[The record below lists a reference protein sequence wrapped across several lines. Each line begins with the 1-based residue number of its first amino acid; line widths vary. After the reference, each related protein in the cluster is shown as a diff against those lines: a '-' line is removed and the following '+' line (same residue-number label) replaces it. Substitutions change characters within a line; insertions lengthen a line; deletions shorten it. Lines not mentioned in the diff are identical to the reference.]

1 MDQERR
7 LSVTGPNLA
16 GRANPNQENPM
27 STQDKLQREIDRFIA
42 STPISRQKQADA
54 EDYLPGGSSRGTAYF
69 GPYPHFIERGE
80 GHYIYDADGNRLL
93 DFMINATS
101 LILGHAHPD
110 VTRAIQEQAARGTA
124 FAGPTDPQVRMA
136 KILTE
141 RVPSLDLVRFTNS
154 GTEGTMMAIR
164 AARAFT
170 GKEKIAKFEGGY
182 HGAHEY
188 VSVSV
193 RPPLE
198 KLDPS
203 GPTPIPGHPGLPQSI
218 LDQVIVLP
226 YNDLDWCERVLREN
240 AHELSCLIMEPVVS
254 SFGYLPGD
262 LDFLQGIRDLTTELD
277 IVLIYDEVQSFRIAP
292 GGAQEA
298 LGVVPDMTAFGKIIG
313 GGTPVGAF
321 GGRAEI
327 MEMFDPTKGAQIAH
341 AGTFN
346 ANPVTMAA
354 GEVVMNHLTP
364 DVYDRMNAIGGEL
377 RAKLRAVFD
386 EFEVPAQITGIG
398 SLFGIHFT
406 SEEIR
411 DYRTVVRADQTMRTA
426 LFTGLLNEG
435 VLTMAA
441 TAGAMNSL
449 TTDSEIDTLVDATRR
464 VIQRVR

>member
-1 MDQERR
+1 MPTTD
-7 LSVTGPNLA
+7 
-16 GRANPNQENPM
+16 
-27 STQDKLQREIDRFIA
+27 DKLQREIDEFIA
-42 STPISRQKQADA
+42 STPVSRRKQADA
-54 EDYLPGGSSRGTAYF
+54 EKYLPGGSSRGTAFF

-80 GHYIYDADGNRLL
+80 GHYIYDADGNKLL

-124 FAGPTDPQVRMA
+124 FTGPTGPQVRMA
-136 KILTE
+136 KLLSD
-141 RVPSLDLVRFTNS
+141 RVPSVDLVRFTNS

-170 GKEKIAKFEGGY
+170 GREKIAKFEGGY

-198 KLDPS
+198 ALDPS
-203 GPTPIPGHPGLPQSI
+203 GPTPIPEHPGMPQSI

-226 YNDLDWCERVLREN
+226 YNDLDWCERILREN
-240 AHELSCLIMEPVVS
+240 ASEVACLIMEPVMS

-262 LDFLQGIRDLTTELD
+262 VNFLRGLRELTEELG

-298 LGVVPDMTAFGKIIG
+298 LGVVPDMTSFGKIIG

-321 GGRAEI
+321 GGRADI
-327 MEMFDPTKGAQIAH
+327 MELFDPTRGAPIAH

-364 DVYDRMNAIGGEL
+364 EVYDRMNALGDEA
-377 RAKLRAVFD
+377 RAKLSAVFD
-386 EFEVPAQITGIG
+386 EFGVDAQLTGIG

-406 SEEIR
+406 GEAIT
-411 DYRTVVRADQTMRTA
+411 DYRSVVRGDGAMRRA

-435 VLTMAA
+435 VLLQSG
-441 TAGAMNSL
+441 TAGAMNAL
-449 TTDSEIDTLVDATRR
+449 TAGADVDALVDATRR
-464 VIQRVR
+464 VVERIRS

>member
-1 MDQERR
+1 MDRY
-7 LSVTGPNLA
+7 LA
-16 GRANPNQENPM
+16 
-27 STQDKLQREIDRFIA
+27 D
-42 STPISRQKQADA
+42 TPVSRQKQANA
-54 EDYLPGGSSRGTAYF
+54 EKYLPGGSSRGTAYF
-69 GPYPHFIERGE
+69 APHPHFIERGE
-80 GHYIYDADGNRLL
+80 GHYIHDVDGNRLL

-101 LILGHAHPD
+101 LVLGHAHPD

-124 FAGPTDPQVRMA
+124 FTGPTDPQVRMA

-141 RVPSLDLVRFTNS
+141 RVHSLDLVRFTNS

-170 GKEKIAKFEGGY
+170 GREKIAKFEGGY
-182 HGAHEY
+182 HGSHEY

-193 RPPLE
+193 RPPLG

-203 GPTPIPGHPGLPQSI
+203 GPTPIPEYRGMPRSV

-226 YNDLDWCERVLREN
+226 YNDLEWCERVLRSN
-240 AHELSCLIMEPVVS
+240 AGDIACLIMEPVVS
-254 SFGYLPGD
+254 SFGYLAGD
-262 LDFLQGIRDLTTELD
+262 IEFLRGLRELTSELG

-292 GGAQEA
+292 GGAQET
-298 LGVVPDMTAFGKIIG
+298 LGVIPDMTALGKIIG

-321 GGRAEI
+321 GGRADI
-327 MEMFDPTKGAQIAH
+327 MELFDPTRPGAIPH

-364 DVYDRMNAIGGEL
+364 EVYDHMNALGGQL

-386 EFEVPAQITGIG
+386 EFETPAQVTGIG

-406 SEEIR
+406 SERIV
-411 DYRTVVRADQTMRTA
+411 DYRTVVRSDQLMGRA
-426 LFTGLLNEG
+426 LFIGLLNEG
-435 VLTMAA
+435 VLLQTG
-441 TAGAMNSL
+441 TAGALNSL
-449 TTDSEIDTLVDATRR
+449 TTEADVDTLVDATRR
-464 VIQRVR
+464 VVERLR

>member
-1 MDQERR
+1 M
-7 LSVTGPNLA
+7 TT
-16 GRANPNQENPM
+16 EN
-27 STQDKLQREIDRFIA
+27 KLHQEIDRYA
-42 STPISRQKQADA
+42 ARTPVSRRKQADA
-54 EDYLPGGSSRGTAYF
+54 ENYLPGGSSRGTAYF
-69 GPYPHFIERGE
+69 PPYPHFIERGE
-80 GHYIYDADGNRLL
+80 GHYLQDADGNRLL

-110 VTRAIQEQAARGTA
+110 VTRAIQEQAARGIA
-124 FAGPTDPQVRMA
+124 FTGPTDPQVRMA

-141 RVPSLDLVRFTNS
+141 RVPSMDLVRFANS

-170 GKEKIAKFEGGY
+170 GREKIAKFEGGY

-193 RPPLE
+193 RPPLH

-203 GPTPIPGHPGLPQSI
+203 GPTPIPEYSGMPKSI

-226 YNDLDWCERVLREN
+226 YNDLDWCERELRRN
-240 AHELSCLIMEPVVS
+240 ADDLACLIMEPVVS
-254 SFGYLPGD
+254 NFGYLPGD
-262 LDFLQGIRDLTTELD
+262 KVFLRGLRELTAELS

-298 LGVVPDMTAFGKIIG
+298 LGVTPDMTALGKIIG

-321 GGRAEI
+321 GGRADI
-327 MEMFDPTKGAQIAH
+327 MELFDPTKPGTIPH

-346 ANPVTMAA
+346 ANPLTMAA
-354 GEVVMNHLTP
+354 GEAVMNHLTP
-364 DVYDRMNAIGGEL
+364 EVFDRMNALGGQL

-386 EFEVPAQITGIG
+386 EFEIPAQVTGIG

-406 SEEIR
+406 SERIV
-411 DYRTVVRADQTMRTA
+411 DYRSVARSDHAMGRA

-435 VLTMAA
+435 VLLQTG
-441 TAGAMNSL
+441 TAGALNAL
-449 TTDSEIDTLVDATRR
+449 TTEAEVDSLVDATRR
-464 VIQRVR
+464 VIQRLT

>member
-1 MDQERR
+1 M
-7 LSVTGPNLA
+7 TT
-16 GRANPNQENPM
+16 EN
-27 STQDKLQREIDRFIA
+27 KLRQEIDKFVAR
-42 STPISRQKQADA
+42 TPVSRQKQADA
-54 EDYLPGGSSRGTAYF
+54 EKYLPGGSSRGTAF
-69 GPYPHFIERGE
+69 FAPHPHFIERGE
-80 GHYIYDADGNRLL
+80 GHYLHDADGNRLL

-101 LILGHAHPD
+101 LVLGHAHPD

-124 FAGPTDPQVRMA
+124 FTGPTDPQVRMA

-154 GTEGTMMAIR
+154 GTEGTLMAIR

-170 GKEKIAKFEGGY
+170 GREKIAKFEGGY

-193 RPPLE
+193 HPPLE

-203 GPTPIPGHPGLPQSI
+203 GPTPIPEYSGMPKSI

-226 YNDLDWCERVLREN
+226 YNDLDWCERELTRN
-240 AHELSCLIMEPVVS
+240 ANELACLIMEPVVS

-262 LDFLQGIRDLTTELD
+262 IDFLRGLRELTAELG

-292 GGAQEA
+292 GGAQET
-298 LGVVPDMTAFGKIIG
+298 LGVIPDMTTLGKIIG

-321 GGRAEI
+321 GGRADI
-327 MEMFDPTKGAQIAH
+327 MELFDPTRPAPIPH

-354 GEVVMNHLTP
+354 GEAVMKRLTP
-364 DVYDRMNAIGGEL
+364 EVYDRMNALGGQL

-386 EFEVPAQITGIG
+386 EFEMPAQVTGIG

-406 SEEIR
+406 SESIV
-411 DYRTVVRADQTMRTA
+411 DYRTVVRSNQLMGRA

-435 VLTMAA
+435 VLLQTG
-441 TAGAMNSL
+441 TAGALNTL
-449 TTDSEIDTLVDATRR
+449 TTEAEVDTLVDAIRR
-464 VIQRVR
+464 VIQRLK

>member
-1 MDQERR
+1 M
-7 LSVTGPNLA
+7 TT
-16 GRANPNQENPM
+16 EN
-27 STQDKLQREIDRFIA
+27 KLRQEIDRYVA
-42 STPISRQKQADA
+42 RNPVSRQKQADA
-54 EDYLPGGSSRGTAYF
+54 EKYLPGGSSRGTAYF
-69 GPYPHFIERGE
+69 PPHPHFIERGE
-80 GHYIYDADGNRLL
+80 GHYLQDADGNRLL

-110 VTRAIQEQAARGTA
+110 VTRAIQQQAARGTA
-124 FAGPTDPQVRMA
+124 FTGPTDPQVRMA

-141 RVPSLDLVRFTNS
+141 RVPSLDMVRFANS

-170 GKEKIAKFEGGY
+170 GREKIAKFEGGY

-193 RPPLE
+193 RPPLD

-203 GPTPIPGHPGLPQSI
+203 GPTPVPEYSGMPQSI

-226 YNDLDWCERVLREN
+226 YNDLDWCERELRRN
-240 AHELSCLIMEPVVS
+240 ANELACLIMEPVVS
-254 SFGYLPGD
+254 SFGYLSGD
-262 LDFLQGIRDLTTELD
+262 TDFLRGLRDLTAELG
-277 IVLIYDEVQSFRIAP
+277 IVLIYDEVQSFRIAH
-292 GGAQEA
+292 GGAQET
-298 LGVVPDMTAFGKIIG
+298 LGVRPDLTAFGKIIG

-321 GGRAEI
+321 GGRADI
-327 MEMFDPTKGAQIAH
+327 MELFDPTRPDPIPH

-364 DVYDRMNAIGGEL
+364 DVYDRMNALGGQL

-386 EFEVPAQITGIG
+386 EFEIPAQVTGIG

-406 SEEIR
+406 SESIV
-411 DYRTVVRADQTMRTA
+411 DYRTVARSDRVMGRA
-426 LFTGLLNEG
+426 LFTGLLNES
-435 VLTMAA
+435 VLLQTG
-441 TAGAMNSL
+441 TAGALNTL
-449 TTDSEIDTLVDATRR
+449 TTEAEVDTLVDATRR
-464 VIQRVR
+464 VIQRLK

>member
-1 MDQERR
+1 
-7 LSVTGPNLA
+7 
-16 GRANPNQENPM
+16 M
-27 STQDKLQREIDRFIA
+27 STQDKLQTEIDQFVA
-42 STPISRQKQADA
+42 STPVSRQKQADA
-54 EDYLPGGSSRGTAYF
+54 GQYLPGGSSRGTAYF

-110 VTRAIQEQAARGTA
+110 VTRAIQEQAAKGTA
-124 FAGPTDPQVRMA
+124 FTGPTDPQVRMA
-136 KILTE
+136 KILTD

-193 RPPLE
+193 RPPPE

-203 GPTPIPGHPGLPQSI
+203 GPTPIPEHPGLPQSV

-240 AHELSCLIMEPVVS
+240 SSDLACLIMEPVVS

-262 LDFLQGIRDLTTELD
+262 RPFLQGLRDLTTELG
-277 IVLIYDEVQSFRIAP
+277 IVLIYDEVQSFRLAP

-298 LGVVPDMTAFGKIIG
+298 LGVIPDMTAFGKIIG

-321 GGRAEI
+321 GGRADI
-327 MEMFDPTKGAQIAH
+327 MELFDPTRNGGAPIAH

-364 DVYDRMNAIGGEL
+364 EVCDRMNALGDEL
-377 RAKLRAVFD
+377 RAKLSAVFD
-386 EFEVPAQITGIG
+386 EFEVPAQVTGIG

-406 SEEIR
+406 SEEIV
-411 DYRTVVRADQTMRTA
+411 DYRTVVKSDQLMRRAV
-426 LFTGLLNEG
+426 FTGLLNEG
-435 VLTMAA
+435 VLVQAA
-441 TAGAMNSL
+441 TGGAMNSL
-449 TTDSEIDTLVDATRR
+449 TTESEIDTLVDATRR
-464 VIQRVR
+464 VIQRVK

>member
-1 MDQERR
+1 M
-7 LSVTGPNLA
+7 T
-16 GRANPNQENPM
+16 
-27 STQDKLQREIDRFIA
+27 TQAKLQREIDQFIA
-42 STPISRQKQADA
+42 DTPESARRQA
-54 EDYLPGGSSRGTAYF
+54 EAERWLPGGSSRGTAF
-69 GPYPHFIERGE
+69 FAPHPHFIERGE
-80 GHYIYDADGNRLL
+80 GHYVEDADGNRLL

-110 VTRAIQEQAARGTA
+110 VTRAIQERAALGTA
-124 FAGPTDPQVRMA
+124 FTGPTDEQVRMA
-136 KILTE
+136 RLLAE
-141 RVPSLDLVRFTNS
+141 RVPSVDSIRFTNS

-170 GKEKIAKFEGGY
+170 GREKIAKFEGGY

-203 GPTPIPGHPGLPQSI
+203 GPTPIPEHPGMPKSVLE
-218 LDQVIVLP
+218 QVIVLP

-240 AHELSCLIMEPVVS
+240 AAEVACLIMEPVVS
-254 SFGYLPGD
+254 SFGYLPGEAG
-262 LDFLQGIRDLTTELD
+262 FLRGLRDLTEELG

-298 LGVVPDMTAFGKIIG
+298 LGVTPDMTSFGKIIG

-327 MEMFDPTKGAQIAH
+327 MELFDPTKGAPIAH

-354 GEVVMNHLTP
+354 GEAVMTRLTP
-364 DVYDRMNAIGGEL
+364 DVFARMNALGDQL

-386 EFEVPAQITGIG
+386 EFEVEARVTGIG

-406 SEEIR
+406 SEDIR
-411 DYRTVVRADQTMRTA
+411 DYRAVVRSNQTMRRA
-426 LFTGLLNEG
+426 LFMGLLNEG
-435 VLTMAA
+435 VLLQTGA
-441 TAGAMNSL
+441 AGALTAL
-449 TTDSEIDTLVDATRR
+449 TTESEIDALVDSTRR
-464 VIQRVR
+464 VTQRSLA

>member
-1 MDQERR
+1 
-7 LSVTGPNLA
+7 
-16 GRANPNQENPM
+16 M
-27 STQDKLQREIDRFIA
+27 STQVKLQQEVARFVR
-42 STPISRQKQADA
+42 STPVSQSKQAEA
-54 EDYLPGGSSRGTAYF
+54 QKYLPGGSSRGTAF
-69 GPYPHFIERGE
+69 FDPYPHFIERGE
-80 GHYIYDADGNRLL
+80 GHYIYDVDGNRLL

-110 VTRAIQEQAARGTA
+110 VTAAIQEQAARGTA
-124 FAGPTDPQVRMA
+124 FTGPTDPQVRLA

-141 RVPSLDLVRFTNS
+141 RVPSLDLIRFTNS

-164 AARAFT
+164 AARAYT
-170 GKEKIAKFEGGY
+170 GRQKIAKFEGGY

-193 RPPLE
+193 RPPAE

-203 GPTPIPGHPGLPQSI
+203 GPTPIAEHPGLPDSI
-218 LDQVIVLP
+218 LEQVIVLP

-240 AHELSCLIMEPVVS
+240 ASEVACLIMEPVVS

-262 LDFLQGIRDLTTELD
+262 IEFLRGLRDLTTELG

-292 GGAQEA
+292 GGAQET
-298 LGVVPDMTAFGKIIG
+298 LGVVPDMTSFGKIIG

-321 GGRAEI
+321 GGRADI
-327 MEMFDPTKGAQIAH
+327 MELFDPTSGAAIPH

-364 DVYDRMNAIGGEL
+364 EVYGRMNALGGEL

-386 EFEVPAQITGIG
+386 EFEVPAQVTGIG

-411 DYRTVVRADQTMRTA
+411 DYRSVVNSDQTMRKA

-435 VLTMAA
+435 MLLQTGA
-441 TAGAMNSL
+441 AGAMNSL
-449 TTDSEIDTLVDATRR
+449 TATDDIDTLVDATRS
-464 VIQRVR
+464 VVERVR

>member
-1 MDQERR
+1 
-7 LSVTGPNLA
+7 
-16 GRANPNQENPM
+16 M
-27 STQDKLQREIDRFIA
+27 STIEQKLQREIDDFIA
-42 STPISRQKQADA
+42 SAPISRRKQAEA
-54 EDYLPGGSSRGTAYF
+54 EKYLPGGSSRGTAYF
-69 GPYPHFIERGE
+69 DPFPHFIERGE
-80 GHYIYDADGNRLL
+80 GHYLYDADGNQLL

-124 FAGPTDPQVRMA
+124 FTGPTDPQVRMA
-136 KILTE
+136 KLLTD
-141 RVPSLDLVRFTNS
+141 RVPSVDLVRFTNS

-170 GKEKIAKFEGGY
+170 GREKMAKFEGGY

-193 RPPLE
+193 RPPAD

-203 GPTPIPGHPGLPQSI
+203 GPTPIPEHPGLPQSI

-226 YNDLDWCERVLREN
+226 YNDLDWCERVLRQN
-240 AHELSCLIMEPVVS
+240 ASEIACLIMEPVMS
-254 SFGYLPGD
+254 SFGYLPGEV
-262 LDFLQGIRDLTTELD
+262 DFLRGLRELTAELG

-298 LGVVPDMTAFGKIIG
+298 LGVIPDMTSFGKIIG

-321 GGRAEI
+321 GGRADI
-327 MEMFDPTKGAQIAH
+327 MELFDPTRGAPIAH

-364 DVYDRMNAIGGEL
+364 EVYDRMNALGDET
-377 RAKLRAVFD
+377 RAKLSAVFD
-386 EFEVPAQITGIG
+386 EFEVDAQVTGIG

-406 SEEIR
+406 AEEIT
-411 DYRTVVRADQTMRTA
+411 DYRSVVRGDQTMRRA

-435 VLTMAA
+435 VLLQTA

-449 TTDSEIDTLVDATRR
+449 TTSDEIDTLVDATRR
-464 VIQRVR
+464 VIERVR

>member
-1 MDQERR
+1 
-7 LSVTGPNLA
+7 
-16 GRANPNQENPM
+16 M
-27 STQDKLQREIDRFIA
+27 STQVKLQQEIDRFIRSA
-42 STPISRQKQADA
+42 PVSQGKQAEA
-54 EDYLPGGSSRGTAYF
+54 QKYLPGGSSRGTAF
-69 GPYPHFIERGE
+69 FDPYPHFIERGE

-110 VTRAIQEQAARGTA
+110 VTAAIQEQAARGTA
-124 FAGPTDPQVRMA
+124 FTGPTDQQVRLA

-164 AARAFT
+164 AARAYT
-170 GKEKIAKFEGGY
+170 GRQKIAKFEGGY

-193 RPPLE
+193 RPPAE

-203 GPTPIPGHPGLPQSI
+203 GPTPIAEHPGLPDSI
-218 LDQVIVLP
+218 LEQVIVLP

-240 AHELSCLIMEPVVS
+240 ASEVACLIMEPVVS

-262 LDFLQGIRDLTTELD
+262 IEFLKGLRDLTTELG
-277 IVLIYDEVQSFRIAP
+277 IVLIFDEVQSFRIGP
-292 GGAQEA
+292 GGAQET
-298 LGVVPDMTAFGKIIG
+298 LGVVPDMTSFGKIIG

-321 GGRAEI
+321 GGRADI
-327 MEMFDPTKGAQIAH
+327 MELFDPTSGAAIPH

-364 DVYDRMNAIGGEL
+364 EVYDRMNALGGEL

-386 EFEVPAQITGIG
+386 EFEVPAQVTGIG

-406 SEEIR
+406 SEQIR
-411 DYRTVVRADQTMRTA
+411 DYRSVVRADGTMRRA

-435 VLTMAA
+435 VLLQTG

-449 TTDSEIDTLVDATRR
+449 TETADIDTLVDATRR
-464 VIQRVR
+464 VVERVK

>member
-1 MDQERR
+1 M
-7 LSVTGPNLA
+7 T
-16 GRANPNQENPM
+16 
-27 STQDKLQREIDRFIA
+27 TQAKLQREIDQFIA
-42 STPISRQKQADA
+42 DTPESARRQA
-54 EDYLPGGSSRGTAYF
+54 EAERWLPGGSSRGTAF
-69 GPYPHFIERGE
+69 FAPHPHFIERGE
-80 GHYIYDADGNRLL
+80 GHYVEDADGNRLL

-110 VTRAIQEQAARGTA
+110 VTRAIQERAARGTA
-124 FAGPTDPQVRMA
+124 FTGPTDEQVRMA
-136 KILTE
+136 RLLAE
-141 RVPSLDLVRFTNS
+141 RVPSVDSIRFTNS

-170 GKEKIAKFEGGY
+170 GREKIAKFEGGY

-203 GPTPIPGHPGLPQSI
+203 GPTPIPEHPGMPKSVLE
-218 LDQVIVLP
+218 QVIVLP

-240 AHELSCLIMEPVVS
+240 AADVACLIMEPVVS
-254 SFGYLPGD
+254 SFGYLPGEAG
-262 LDFLQGIRDLTTELD
+262 FLRGLRDLTEELG
-277 IVLIYDEVQSFRIAP
+277 IILIYDEVQSFRIAP

-298 LGVVPDMTAFGKIIG
+298 LGVTPDMTSFGKIIG

-327 MEMFDPTKGAQIAH
+327 MELFDPTKGAPIAH

-354 GEVVMNHLTP
+354 GEAVMNRLTP
-364 DVYDRMNAIGGEL
+364 DVYARMNALGDQL

-386 EFEVPAQITGIG
+386 EFEIDARVTGIG

-406 SEEIR
+406 SEDIR
-411 DYRTVVRADQTMRTA
+411 DYRAVVRSNQTMRRA
-426 LFTGLLNEG
+426 LFMGLLNEG
-435 VLTMAA
+435 VLLQTGA
-441 TAGAMNSL
+441 AGALTAL
-449 TTDSEIDTLVDATRR
+449 TTESEIDALVDATRR
-464 VIQRVR
+464 VTQRSLA

>member
-1 MDQERR
+1 
-7 LSVTGPNLA
+7 
-16 GRANPNQENPM
+16 M
-27 STQDKLQREIDRFIA
+27 STQEKLQREIDRFVN
-42 STPISRQKQADA
+42 STPVSQSKQAEA
-54 EDYLPGGSSRGTAYF
+54 QKYLPGGSSRGTAF
-69 GPYPHFIERGE
+69 FDPYPHFIERGE

-110 VTRAIQEQAARGTA
+110 VTAAIQEQAARGTA
-124 FAGPTDPQVRMA
+124 FTGPTDPQVRLS

-141 RVPSLDLVRFTNS
+141 RVPSLDLIRFTNS

-164 AARAFT
+164 AARAYT
-170 GKEKIAKFEGGY
+170 GRQKIAKFEGGY

-203 GPTPIPGHPGLPQSI
+203 GPTPIAEHPGLPDSI

-240 AHELSCLIMEPVVS
+240 ASEVACLIMEPVVS

-262 LDFLQGIRDLTTELD
+262 VEFLRGLRDLTTELG

-292 GGAQEA
+292 GGAQET
-298 LGVVPDMTAFGKIIG
+298 LGVIPDMTAFGKIIG

-321 GGRAEI
+321 GGRADI
-327 MEMFDPTKGAQIAH
+327 MELFDPTSGAAIPH

-364 DVYDRMNAIGGEL
+364 EVYDRMNALGGEL
-377 RAKLRAVFD
+377 RAKLSAVFD
-386 EFEVPAQITGIG
+386 EFEVPARVTGIG

-411 DYRTVVRADQTMRTA
+411 DYRSVVRADGTMRKA

-435 VLTMAA
+435 ILLQTG

-449 TTDSEIDTLVDATRR
+449 TATEDIDSLVDATRR
-464 VIQRVR
+464 VVERVR

>member
-1 MDQERR
+1 
-7 LSVTGPNLA
+7 
-16 GRANPNQENPM
+16 M
-27 STQDKLQREIDRFIA
+27 STQEKFRREIERFIH
-42 STPISRQKQADA
+42 STPVSRSKQAEA
-54 EDYLPGGSSRGTAYF
+54 EKYLPGGSSRGTAF
-69 GPYPHFIERGE
+69 FDPYPHFIERGE
-80 GHYIYDADGNRLL
+80 GHYIHDADGNRLL

-101 LILGHAHPD
+101 LVLGHAHPD
-110 VTRAIQEQAARGTA
+110 VTGAIQEQAAKGTA
-124 FAGPTDPQVRMA
+124 FTGPTDPQVRLA
-136 KILTE
+136 RILTE
-141 RVPSLDLVRFTNS
+141 RVPSLDLIRFTNS
-154 GTEGTMMAIR
+154 GTEGTLMAIR

-170 GKEKIAKFEGGY
+170 GRQKIAKFEGGY

-203 GPTPIPGHPGLPQSI
+203 GPTPIAEHPGLPDSI
-218 LDQVIVLP
+218 LEQVIVLP
-226 YNDLDWCERVLREN
+226 YNDLDLCKRTLREN
-240 AHELSCLIMEPVVS
+240 ASELACLIMEPVVS

-262 LDFLQGIRDLTTELD
+262 VEFLRGLRDLTTELG
-277 IVLIYDEVQSFRIAP
+277 IVLIFDEVQSFRIAP
-292 GGAQEA
+292 GGAQET
-298 LGVVPDMTAFGKIIG
+298 LGVIPDMTCFGKIIG

-327 MEMFDPTKGAQIAH
+327 MELFDPTEGASIPH

-364 DVYDRMNAIGGEL
+364 EVYDRMNTLGGEL

-386 EFEVPAQITGIG
+386 EFEIPTQVTGIG

-411 DYRTVVRADQTMRTA
+411 DYRSVIRSDQMMRKA

-435 VLTMAA
+435 ILLQTGA
-441 TAGAMNSL
+441 AGAMNSL
-449 TTDSEIDTLVDATRR
+449 TTTTEIDTLVDATRR
-464 VIQRVR
+464 VVERVR

>member
-1 MDQERR
+1 
-7 LSVTGPNLA
+7 
-16 GRANPNQENPM
+16 M
-27 STQDKLQREIDRFIA
+27 STQEKLQREIDRFVRSA
-42 STPISRQKQADA
+42 PVSQSKQAEA
-54 EDYLPGGSSRGTAYF
+54 QKYLPGGSSRGTAF
-69 GPYPHFIERGE
+69 FEPYPHFIERGE

-110 VTRAIQEQAARGTA
+110 VTAAIQEQAARGTA
-124 FAGPTDPQVRMA
+124 FTGPTDQQVRLA

-164 AARAFT
+164 AARAYT
-170 GKEKIAKFEGGY
+170 GRQKIAKFEGGY

-203 GPTPIPGHPGLPQSI
+203 GPTPIAEHPGLPDSI
-218 LDQVIVLP
+218 LEQVIVLP

-240 AHELSCLIMEPVVS
+240 ASEVACLIMEPVVS

-262 LDFLQGIRDLTTELD
+262 IEFLRGLRDLTTELG
-277 IVLIYDEVQSFRIAP
+277 IVLIFDEVQSFRIAP
-292 GGAQEA
+292 GGAQET
-298 LGVVPDMTAFGKIIG
+298 LGVIPDMTAFGKIIG

-321 GGRAEI
+321 GGRADI
-327 MEMFDPTKGAQIAH
+327 MELFDPTSGAAIPH

-364 DVYDRMNAIGGEL
+364 EVYDRMNALGGEL

-386 EFEVPAQITGIG
+386 EFEVPAQVTGIG

-406 SEEIR
+406 SEQIR
-411 DYRTVVRADQTMRTA
+411 DYRSVVRADGTMRRA

-435 VLTMAA
+435 VLLQTGA
-441 TAGAMNSL
+441 AGAMNSL
-449 TTDSEIDTLVDATRR
+449 TETADIDTLVDATRR
-464 VIQRVR
+464 VVERAR

>member
-1 MDQERR
+1 
-7 LSVTGPNLA
+7 
-16 GRANPNQENPM
+16 M
-27 STQDKLQREIDRFIA
+27 STQVKLQQEIDRFIRSA
-42 STPISRQKQADA
+42 PVSQGKQAEA
-54 EDYLPGGSSRGTAYF
+54 QKYLPGGSSRGTAF
-69 GPYPHFIERGE
+69 FDPYPHFIERGE

-110 VTRAIQEQAARGTA
+110 VTAAIQEQAARGTA
-124 FAGPTDPQVRMA
+124 FTGPTDQQVRLA

-164 AARAFT
+164 AARAYT
-170 GKEKIAKFEGGY
+170 GRQKIAKFEGGY

-193 RPPLE
+193 RPPAE

-203 GPTPIPGHPGLPQSI
+203 GPTPIAEHPGLPDSI
-218 LDQVIVLP
+218 LEQVIVLP

-240 AHELSCLIMEPVVS
+240 ASEVACLIMEPVVS

-262 LDFLQGIRDLTTELD
+262 IEFLKGLRDLTTELG
-277 IVLIYDEVQSFRIAP
+277 IVLIFDEVQSFRIGP
-292 GGAQEA
+292 GGAQET
-298 LGVVPDMTAFGKIIG
+298 LGVVPDMTSFGKIIG

-321 GGRAEI
+321 GGRADI
-327 MEMFDPTKGAQIAH
+327 MELFDPTSGAAIPH

-354 GEVVMNHLTP
+354 GEVVMKHLTP
-364 DVYDRMNAIGGEL
+364 EVYDRMNALGDEL
-377 RAKLRAVFD
+377 RAKLSAVFD
-386 EFEVPAQITGIG
+386 EFEVPAQVTGIG

-406 SEEIR
+406 SEQIR
-411 DYRTVVRADQTMRTA
+411 DYRSVVRADGTMRRA

-435 VLTMAA
+435 VLLQTG

-449 TTDSEIDTLVDATRR
+449 TETADIDTLVDATRR
-464 VIQRVR
+464 VVERIK

>member
-1 MDQERR
+1 MPTTEQ
-7 LSVTGPNLA
+7 
-16 GRANPNQENPM
+16 
-27 STQDKLQREIDRFIA
+27 KLQREIDQFIA
-42 STPISRQKQADA
+42 SAPISRRKQADA
-54 EDYLPGGSSRGTAYF
+54 EKYLPGGSSRGTAYF
-69 GPYPHFIERGE
+69 DPFPHFIERGE
-80 GHYIYDADGNRLL
+80 GHYLYDADGNKLL

-124 FAGPTDPQVRMA
+124 FTGPTDPQVRMA
-136 KILTE
+136 KILTD
-141 RVPSLDLVRFTNS
+141 RVPSVDLVRFTNS

-170 GKEKIAKFEGGY
+170 GREKIAKFEGGY

-193 RPPLE
+193 RPPAE

-203 GPTPIPGHPGLPQSI
+203 GPTPIPEHPGLPQSI

-240 AHELSCLIMEPVVS
+240 ASEIACLIMEPVMS

-262 LDFLQGIRDLTTELD
+262 VDFLRGLRELTTELG
-277 IVLIYDEVQSFRIAP
+277 IILIYDEVQSFRIAP

-298 LGVVPDMTAFGKIIG
+298 LGVVPDMTSFGKIIG

-321 GGRAEI
+321 GGRADI
-327 MEMFDPTKGAQIAH
+327 MELFDPTRGAAIAH

-364 DVYDRMNAIGGEL
+364 EVYDRMNALGDET
-377 RAKLRAVFD
+377 RAKLSAVFD
-386 EFEVPAQITGIG
+386 EFDVDAQITGIG

-406 SEEIR
+406 DEEIT
-411 DYRTVVRADQTMRTA
+411 DYRSVVRGDQTMRRA

-435 VLTMAA
+435 VLLQTG

-449 TTDSEIDTLVDATRR
+449 TASADIDTLVDATRR
-464 VIQRVR
+464 VIERIR

>member
-1 MDQERR
+1 
-7 LSVTGPNLA
+7 
-16 GRANPNQENPM
+16 M
-27 STQDKLQREIDRFIA
+27 STQEKLQQEIDRFVQ
-42 STPISRQKQADA
+42 STPVSQGKQAEA
-54 EDYLPGGSSRGTAYF
+54 EKYLPGGSSRGTAF
-69 GPYPHFIERGE
+69 FDPYPHFIERGE

-110 VTRAIQEQAARGTA
+110 VTAAIQEQAAMGTA
-124 FAGPTDPQVRMA
+124 FTGPTDPQVRLA

-141 RVPSLDLVRFTNS
+141 RVPSLDLIRFTNS

-164 AARAFT
+164 AARAYT
-170 GKEKIAKFEGGY
+170 GRQKIAKFEGGY

-203 GPTPIPGHPGLPQSI
+203 GPTPIAEHPGLPDSI
-218 LDQVIVLP
+218 LEQVIVLP

-240 AHELSCLIMEPVVS
+240 ASELACLIMEPVVS

-262 LDFLQGIRDLTTELD
+262 VEFLRGLRDLTTELG

-292 GGAQEA
+292 GGAQET
-298 LGVVPDMTAFGKIIG
+298 LGVIPDMTSFGKIIG

-321 GGRAEI
+321 GGRADI
-327 MEMFDPTKGAQIAH
+327 MELFDPTSGAAIPH

-364 DVYDRMNAIGGEL
+364 EVYDRMNALGGEL
-377 RAKLRAVFD
+377 RAKLSAVFD
-386 EFEVPAQITGIG
+386 EFEIPAQVTGIG

-406 SEEIR
+406 SEQIR
-411 DYRTVVRADQTMRTA
+411 DYRSVVHSDQTMRKA

-435 VLTMAA
+435 ILLQTG

-449 TTDSEIDTLVDATRR
+449 TTTDDIDSLVDATRR
-464 VIQRVR
+464 VVERVR

>member
-1 MDQERR
+1 
-7 LSVTGPNLA
+7 
-16 GRANPNQENPM
+16 M
-27 STQDKLQREIDRFIA
+27 STIEQKLQREIDDFIA
-42 STPISRQKQADA
+42 SAPISRRKQAEA
-54 EDYLPGGSSRGTAYF
+54 EKYLPGGSSRGTAYF
-69 GPYPHFIERGE
+69 DPFPHFIERGE
-80 GHYIYDADGNRLL
+80 GHYLYDADGNQLL

-124 FAGPTDPQVRMA
+124 FTGPTDPQVRMA
-136 KILTE
+136 KLLTD
-141 RVPSLDLVRFTNS
+141 RVPSVDLVRFTNS

-170 GKEKIAKFEGGY
+170 GREKMAKFEGGY

-193 RPPLE
+193 RPPAD

-203 GPTPIPGHPGLPQSI
+203 GPTPIPEHPGLPQSI

-226 YNDLDWCERVLREN
+226 YNDLDWCERVLRQN
-240 AHELSCLIMEPVVS
+240 ASEIACLIMEPVMS
-254 SFGYLPGD
+254 SFGYLPGEV
-262 LDFLQGIRDLTTELD
+262 DFLRGLRELTAELG

-298 LGVVPDMTAFGKIIG
+298 LGVIPDMTSFGKIIG

-321 GGRAEI
+321 GGRADI
-327 MEMFDPTKGAQIAH
+327 MELFDPTRGASIAH

-364 DVYDRMNAIGGEL
+364 EVYDRMNALGDET
-377 RAKLRAVFD
+377 RAKLSAVFD
-386 EFEVPAQITGIG
+386 EFEVDAQVTGIG

-406 SEEIR
+406 AEEIT
-411 DYRTVVRADQTMRTA
+411 DYRSVVRGDQTMRRA

-435 VLTMAA
+435 ILLQTA

-449 TTDSEIDTLVDATRR
+449 TTTDEIDTLVDATRR
-464 VIQRVR
+464 VIERVR

>member
-1 MDQERR
+1 
-7 LSVTGPNLA
+7 
-16 GRANPNQENPM
+16 M
-27 STQDKLQREIDRFIA
+27 STQEKLQQEIDRFVRSA
-42 STPISRQKQADA
+42 PISQGKQAEA
-54 EDYLPGGSSRGTAYF
+54 EKYLPGGSSRGTAF
-69 GPYPHFIERGE
+69 FDPYPHFIERGE

-110 VTRAIQEQAARGTA
+110 VTQAIQEQAARGTA
-124 FAGPTDPQVRMA
+124 FTGPTDPQVRLA

-164 AARAFT
+164 AARAYT
-170 GKEKIAKFEGGY
+170 GRQKIAKFEGGY

-203 GPTPIPGHPGLPQSI
+203 GPTPIAEHPGLPDSI
-218 LDQVIVLP
+218 LEQVIVLP

-240 AHELSCLIMEPVVS
+240 ASELACLIMEPVVS

-262 LDFLQGIRDLTTELD
+262 IEFLRGLRDLTTELG

-292 GGAQEA
+292 GGAQET
-298 LGVVPDMTAFGKIIG
+298 LGVIPDMTAFGKIIG

-321 GGRAEI
+321 GGRADI
-327 MEMFDPTKGAQIAH
+327 MELFDPTRGAAIPH

-354 GEVVMNHLTP
+354 GEVVMNHLTR
-364 DVYDRMNAIGGEL
+364 DVYDRMNALGEEL
-377 RAKLRAVFD
+377 RAKLSAVFD
-386 EFEVPAQITGIG
+386 EFEVPARVTGIG

-406 SEEIR
+406 SEDIR
-411 DYRTVVRADQTMRTA
+411 DYRSVVRSDQTMRKT

-435 VLTMAA
+435 ILLQTGA
-441 TAGAMNSL
+441 AGAMNSL
-449 TTDSEIDTLVDATRR
+449 TATDDIDSLVDATRR
-464 VIQRVR
+464 VVERVR

>member
-1 MDQERR
+1 
-7 LSVTGPNLA
+7 
-16 GRANPNQENPM
+16 M
-27 STQDKLQREIDRFIA
+27 STQVKLQQEIDRFVR
-42 STPISRQKQADA
+42 STPVSQSKQAEA
-54 EDYLPGGSSRGTAYF
+54 QKYLPGGSSRGTAF
-69 GPYPHFIERGE
+69 FDPYPHFIERGE

-110 VTRAIQEQAARGTA
+110 VTAAIQEQAARGTA
-124 FAGPTDPQVRMA
+124 FTGPTDPQVRLA

-141 RVPSLDLVRFTNS
+141 RVPSLDLIRFTNS
-154 GTEGTMMAIR
+154 GTEGTLMAIR
-164 AARAFT
+164 AARAYT
-170 GKEKIAKFEGGY
+170 RRQKIAKFEGGY

-193 RPPLE
+193 RPPAE

-203 GPTPIPGHPGLPQSI
+203 GPTPIAEHPGLPDSI
-218 LDQVIVLP
+218 LEQVIVLP
-226 YNDLDWCERVLREN
+226 YNNLDWCERVLRES
-240 AHELSCLIMEPVVS
+240 AGEVACLIMEPVVS

-262 LDFLQGIRDLTTELD
+262 IEFLQGLRDLTTELG

-292 GGAQEA
+292 GGAQET
-298 LGVVPDMTAFGKIIG
+298 LGVVPDMTSFGKIIG

-321 GGRAEI
+321 GGRADI
-327 MEMFDPTKGAQIAH
+327 MELFDPTSGAAIPH

-364 DVYDRMNAIGGEL
+364 EVYDRMNALGGEL

-386 EFEVPAQITGIG
+386 EFEVPAQVTGIG

-411 DYRTVVRADQTMRTA
+411 DYRSVVNSDQTMRKA

-435 VLTMAA
+435 ILLQTGA
-441 TAGAMNSL
+441 AGAMNSL
-449 TTDSEIDTLVDATRR
+449 TATDDIDTLVDATRS
-464 VIQRVR
+464 VVERVR

>member
-1 MDQERR
+1 
-7 LSVTGPNLA
+7 
-16 GRANPNQENPM
+16 M
-27 STQDKLQREIDRFIA
+27 STREKLQQEIDRFVQ
-42 STPISRQKQADA
+42 STPVSQSKQAEA
-54 EDYLPGGSSRGTAYF
+54 EKYLPGGSSRGTAF
-69 GPYPHFIERGE
+69 FDPYPHFIERGE

-101 LILGHAHPD
+101 LVLGHAHPD
-110 VTRAIQEQAARGTA
+110 VTAAIQEQAARGTA
-124 FAGPTDPQVRMA
+124 FTGPTDPQVRLA

-141 RVPSLDLVRFTNS
+141 RVPSLDLIRFTNS

-164 AARAFT
+164 AARAYT
-170 GKEKIAKFEGGY
+170 GRQKIAKFEGGY

-193 RPPLE
+193 RPPAE

-203 GPTPIPGHPGLPQSI
+203 GPTPIAEHPGLPDSI
-218 LDQVIVLP
+218 LEQVIVLP

-240 AHELSCLIMEPVVS
+240 ASEVACLIMEPVVS

-262 LDFLQGIRDLTTELD
+262 IEFLRGLRDLTAELG

-292 GGAQEA
+292 GGAQET
-298 LGVVPDMTAFGKIIG
+298 LGVVPDMTSFGKIIG

-321 GGRAEI
+321 GGRADI
-327 MEMFDPTKGAQIAH
+327 MELFDPTSGAAIPH

-354 GEVVMNHLTP
+354 GEAVMNHLTP
-364 DVYDRMNAIGGEL
+364 DVYDRMNALGGEL

-386 EFEVPAQITGIG
+386 EFEVPAQVTGIG
-398 SLFGIHFT
+398 SLFGVHFT

-411 DYRTVVRADQTMRTA
+411 DYRSVVNSDQTMRKA

-435 VLTMAA
+435 ILLQTG

-449 TTDSEIDTLVDATRR
+449 TATDDIDTLVDATRR
-464 VIQRVR
+464 VVERVR

>member
-1 MDQERR
+1 MDRY
-7 LSVTGPNLA
+7 LA
-16 GRANPNQENPM
+16 
-27 STQDKLQREIDRFIA
+27 D
-42 STPISRQKQADA
+42 TPVSRQKQANA
-54 EDYLPGGSSRGTAYF
+54 EKYLPGGSSRGTAYF
-69 GPYPHFIERGE
+69 APHPHFIERGE
-80 GHYIYDADGNRLL
+80 GHYIHDVDGNRLL

-101 LILGHAHPD
+101 LVLGHAHPD

-124 FAGPTDPQVRMA
+124 FTGPTDPQVRMA

-170 GKEKIAKFEGGY
+170 DREKIAKFEGGY
-182 HGAHEY
+182 HGSHEY

-193 RPPLE
+193 RPPLG

-203 GPTPIPGHPGLPQSI
+203 GPTPIPEYSGMPRSV

-226 YNDLDWCERVLREN
+226 YNDLEWCERVLRSN
-240 AHELSCLIMEPVVS
+240 AGDIACLIMEPVVS
-254 SFGYLPGD
+254 SFGYLAGD
-262 LDFLQGIRDLTTELD
+262 IEFLRGLRELTSELG

-292 GGAQEA
+292 GGAQET
-298 LGVVPDMTAFGKIIG
+298 LGVIPDMTALGKIIG

-321 GGRAEI
+321 GGRADI
-327 MEMFDPTKGAQIAH
+327 MELFDPTRSGSIPH

-354 GEVVMNHLTP
+354 GEVVMKHLTSE
-364 DVYDRMNAIGGEL
+364 VYERMNALGGQL

-386 EFEVPAQITGIG
+386 EFETPAQVTGIG

-406 SEEIR
+406 SERIV
-411 DYRTVVRADQTMRTA
+411 DYRTVVRSDQLMGRA
-426 LFTGLLNEG
+426 LFIGLLNEG
-435 VLTMAA
+435 VLLQTG
-441 TAGAMNSL
+441 TAGALNSL
-449 TTDSEIDTLVDATRR
+449 TTEAEVDTLVDATRR
-464 VIQRVR
+464 VVERLRWKEVSI

>member
-1 MDQERR
+1 
-7 LSVTGPNLA
+7 
-16 GRANPNQENPM
+16 M
-27 STQDKLQREIDRFIA
+27 STPISTIEQKLQREMDDFIA
-42 STPISRQKQADA
+42 SAPISRRKQAEA
-54 EDYLPGGSSRGTAYF
+54 EKYLPGGSSRGTAYF
-69 GPYPHFIERGE
+69 DPFPHFIERGE
-80 GHYIYDADGNRLL
+80 GHYLYDADGNRLL

-124 FAGPTDPQVRMA
+124 FTGPTDPQVRMA
-136 KILTE
+136 KLLTD
-141 RVPSLDLVRFTNS
+141 RVPSVDLVRFTNS

-170 GKEKIAKFEGGY
+170 GREKMAKFEGGY

-193 RPPLE
+193 RPPAD

-203 GPTPIPGHPGLPQSI
+203 GPTPIPEHPGLPQSI

-226 YNDLDWCERVLREN
+226 YNDLDWCERVLRQN
-240 AHELSCLIMEPVVS
+240 ASEIACLIMEPVMS
-254 SFGYLPGD
+254 SFGYLPGEV
-262 LDFLQGIRDLTTELD
+262 DFLRGLRELTAELG

-298 LGVVPDMTAFGKIIG
+298 LGVIPDMTSFGKIIG

-321 GGRAEI
+321 GGRADI
-327 MEMFDPTKGAQIAH
+327 MELFDPTRGAAIAH

-364 DVYDRMNAIGGEL
+364 EVYDRMNALGDET
-377 RAKLRAVFD
+377 RAKLSAVFD
-386 EFEVPAQITGIG
+386 EFEVDAQVTGIG

-406 SEEIR
+406 AEEIT
-411 DYRTVVRADQTMRTA
+411 DYRSVVRGDQTMRRA

-435 VLTMAA
+435 VLLQTGA
-441 TAGAMNSL
+441 AGAMNSL
-449 TTDSEIDTLVDATRR
+449 TTSDEIDTLVDATRR
-464 VIQRVR
+464 VIERVR

>member
-1 MDQERR
+1 
-7 LSVTGPNLA
+7 
-16 GRANPNQENPM
+16 M
-27 STQDKLQREIDRFIA
+27 STIEQKLQREIDDFIA
-42 STPISRQKQADA
+42 SAPISRGKQAEA
-54 EDYLPGGSSRGTAYF
+54 EKYLPGGSSRGTAF
-69 GPYPHFIERGE
+69 FDPFPHFIERGE
-80 GHYIYDADGNRLL
+80 GHYLYDADGNQLL

-124 FAGPTDPQVRMA
+124 FTGPTDPQVRMA
-136 KILTE
+136 KLLTD
-141 RVPSLDLVRFTNS
+141 RVPSVDLVRFTNS

-170 GKEKIAKFEGGY
+170 GREKMAKFEGGY

-193 RPPLE
+193 RPPAD

-203 GPTPIPGHPGLPQSI
+203 GPTPIPEHPGLPQSI

-226 YNDLDWCERVLREN
+226 YNDLDWCERVLRQN
-240 AHELSCLIMEPVVS
+240 ASEIACLIMEPVMS
-254 SFGYLPGD
+254 SFGYLPGEV
-262 LDFLQGIRDLTTELD
+262 DFLRGLRELTSELG

-298 LGVVPDMTAFGKIIG
+298 LGVIPDMTSFGKIIG

-321 GGRAEI
+321 GGRADI
-327 MEMFDPTKGAQIAH
+327 MELFDPTRGAAIAH

-364 DVYDRMNAIGGEL
+364 EVYDRMNALGDET
-377 RAKLRAVFD
+377 RAKLSAVFD
-386 EFEVPAQITGIG
+386 EFEVDAQVTGIG

-406 SEEIR
+406 AEEIT
-411 DYRTVVRADQTMRTA
+411 DYRSVVRGDQAMRRA
-426 LFTGLLNEG
+426 VFTGLLNEG
-435 VLTMAA
+435 VLLQTG

-449 TTDSEIDTLVDATRR
+449 TTSDEIDTLVDATRR
-464 VIQRVR
+464 VIERIR